1 MVFLGGVVTQ
11 DCACVE
17 LKFPLEAGTE
27 AKHGAAMDVTVAISL
42 TPRPETTA
50 TVTRGAARLLTA
62 LGYAPLA
69 EVTLPN
75 GRRADLMALGPKGEI
90 FIVEVKSGIEDF
102 RVDLKWP
109 EYRPY
114 CDAFAFAVGPEFP
127 REVLPSEPGLIV
139 ADGFGGAVL
148 REAIVA
154 PLAGARRKA
163 LTLAFGRLAALRA
176 AGVQAVALE

>member
-1 MVFLGGVVTQ
+1 MDASVTF
-11 DCACVE
+11 VS
-17 LKFPLEAGTE
+17 
-27 AKHGAAMDVTVAISL
+27 VS
-42 TPRPETTA
+42 RPETTA
-50 TVTRGAARLLTA
+50 TVTRGAARLLAA

-90 FIVEVKSGIEDF
+90 FIVEVKSSIEDF
-102 RVDLKWP
+102 RTDQKWG

-114 CDAFAFAVGPEFP
+114 CDAFAFAVAPEFP
-127 REVLPSEPGLIV
+127 REVLPEEPGLIV

-148 REAIVA
+148 REAPAV

-163 LTLAFGRLAALRA
+163 LTIAFGRLAALRA
-176 AGVQAVALE
+176 AGVAAEAL